1 MPSTGS
7 KDIMNINKTT
17 PVEIIGEE
25 IFFNGDKVEVREA
38 TPLLVKLVGDEP
50 VIDEEMID
58 SLIVDR
64 LTATMFELDRLSGR
78 IGQLEKE
85 LEMRE
90 TVDEIIAE
98 NTHRK
103 YTIFPFDYWRTLSAT
118 DRRNIA
124 VYLRVIA
131 ATVESPALADESR
144 ITT

>member
-1 MPSTGS
+1 
-7 KDIMNINKTT
+7 MNINKTS
-17 PVEIIGEE
+17 PVEIIEE
-25 IFFNGDKVEVREA
+25 EMVFNGDKVEVREVREA
-38 TPLLVKLVGDEP
+38 TPLLVKLADEER

-58 SLIVDR
+58 SLMVDR
-64 LTATMFELDRLSGR
+64 LTATMFELDRFSER

-85 LEMRE
+85 LKMRE

-103 YTIFPFDYWRTLSAT
+103 YTIFAFDYWRTLSAT

-124 VYLRVIA
+124 VYLRAIA

-144 ITT
+144 ITR

>member
-1 MPSTGS
+1 
-7 KDIMNINKTT
+7 MNINKTS
-17 PVEIIGEE
+17 PVEIIEE
-25 IFFNGDKVEVREA
+25 EMVFNGDKVEVREA

-64 LTATMFELDRLSGR
+64 LSER

-98 NTHRK
+98 NTHKK

-124 VYLRVIA
+124 VYLRAIA

-144 ITT
+144 ITR